1 MLVEVVVVVV
11 VLAEDGLGCT
21 MLKIDAKFGLSFLE
35 FKKLDKELSEYWLD
49 VGSMRR
55 KLKMAR
61 G

>member
-1 MLVEVVVVVV
+1 MVVV

-55 KLKMAR
+55 KVKTVR